1 MYMTNLFVL
10 VSIFLLFVVNNC
22 VCVDEED
29 FSEELVLSDLGN
41 GYSYFGFNFV
51 FTRQVNDFNF
61 VIKATSS
68 HKHFNL
74 FPRSI
79 SDLAAR
85 FRVSEFHLT
94 LSQGYWNHAAWG
106 YASQPQPQGAEL
118 WAWLGSHGSESDK
131 VESNWRE
138 FVSAV
143 SGMFCASVNA
153 MATGAVATSPAWSYR
168 PEGLSQRGREP
179 RTLRLAQIVNQGVCT
194 ENLTPW
200 SRLLPCKKQAGIGQL
215 LNAVKLHDSAY
226 NSVQV
231 HFKPTH
237 RGLALRLAF
246 TAVIDRRIAQ
256 LGKADWSVHSLLSRA
271 VSLPCSLA
279 TGQTGSRLLVLKRT
293 APDPDQSAVQPEP
306 LQSYNLANGLKLLDY
321 NLTKMLDD
329 EAKDSVDVK
338 FNFPWTWVPVE
349 RLQSPPV
356 VAQKYQIG
364 TGSEMGG
371 VVVAISNRHPSQAIN
386 VIILEIVPW
395 QLRML
400 FHTLELTLG
409 DNLAHKANKVHYQQ
423 SVDRV
428 RPAKLEL
435 LVTVPPRTSLRVS
448 YRFTKQLV
456 RWNEFPPDANH
467 GLYLPP
473 TVVSFVAPSD
483 SSLRL
488 PVLPQTVLSIAEL
501 TANRN
506 ATTPEPIFVR
516 LYTEAL
522 LVNAPKPDFSMP
534 YNVLCLVCTVLA
546 IGSGFMH
553 NVACKLASVSNPNPA
568 DKDATLMGRLKKM
581 LTPWRRQ

>member
-1 MYMTNLFVL
+1 
-10 VSIFLLFVVNNC
+10 
-22 VCVDEED
+22 
-29 FSEELVLSDLGN
+29 
-41 GYSYFGFNFV
+41 
-51 FTRQVNDFNF
+51 
-61 VIKATSS
+61 
-68 HKHFNL
+68 HKHFSL

-200 SRLLPCKKQAGIGQL
+200 SRLLPCKKQAGIG
-215 LNAVKLHDSAY
+215 H
-226 NSVQV
+226 
-231 HFKPTH
+231 
-237 RGLALRLAF
+237 
-246 TAVIDRRIAQ
+246 
-256 LGKADWSVHSLLSRA
+256 RA

-279 TGQTGSRLLVLKRT
+279 TSQTGSRLLVLKRT

-568 DKDATLMGRLKKM
+568 DKDATLIGRLKKM